1 MLIEN
6 VKMTLDNESVS
17 EKFNNYFSQIVDSLD
32 LYEFPSKL
40 VRVYAEEIDDIVSKF
55 KTHLSIAKIKK
66 HFRINTTFSFSPKVR
81 MK

>member
-17 EKFNNYFSQIVDSLD
+17 EKFNNYFS
-32 LYEFPSKL
+32 P
-40 VRVYAEEIDDIVSKF
+40 EEIDDIVSKF
-55 KTHLSIAKIKK
+55 KTHLSIVKIKK